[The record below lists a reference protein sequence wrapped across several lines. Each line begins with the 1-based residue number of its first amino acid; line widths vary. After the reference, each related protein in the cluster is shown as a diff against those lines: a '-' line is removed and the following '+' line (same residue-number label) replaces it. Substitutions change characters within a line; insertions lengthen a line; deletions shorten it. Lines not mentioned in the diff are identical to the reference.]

1 MKPPENSLQKLLA
14 AARQAPQEPRDEAA
28 PFGFATRVA
37 AQAWSR
43 PDPSSSIFG
52 RLALRAAAVS
62 ALLAVAA
69 VAANFT
75 AIRGA
80 LDDSATAP
88 AATDDPVSEVVDLG
102 S

>member
-1 MKPPENSLQKLLA
+1 MIPLDNSLQKLLA
-14 AARQAPQEPRDEAA
+14 AARRAPPREADEAA

-37 AQAWSR
+37 ALAFGA
-43 PDPSSSIFG
+43 PAPAPSIFG
-52 RLALRAAAVS
+52 RLALRAAAVA

-69 VAANFT
+69 VVANYT

-80 LDDSATAP
+80 LEDTASTQ
-88 AATDDPVSEVVDLG
+88 ATDDPVTEVVDLG